1 MICTAY
7 LYLDY
12 VNTCFF
18 IFFFFFKQKTA
29 YEMRISDWSSDVCSS
44 DLLKWIRSI
53 STQSAEENLRVS
65 MNTTD
70 AIRGLNELPKPTVA
84 LVHGGCFGG
93 GTGMLAGC
101 DIVLASED
109 AIFALTESRGGLMAA
124 PLLPQLHARL
134 GDRQSGVWGKSRSV
148 CVDLGGSRKI

>member
-70 AIRGLNELPKPTVA
+70 AIRGLNEFPKPTIA
-84 LVHGGCFGG
+84 LVHSGCFGG
-93 GTGMLAGC
+93 RTGMLAAFAL
-101 DIVLASED
+101 VLASED
-109 AIFALTESRGGLMAA
+109 AIFAFTASRCVLCAA
-124 PLLPQLHARL
+124 PIHTPLHSPMSIGRAFCRDRVVPSGDLP
-134 GDRQSGVWGKSRSV
+134 V
-148 CVDLGGSRKI
+148 VDV